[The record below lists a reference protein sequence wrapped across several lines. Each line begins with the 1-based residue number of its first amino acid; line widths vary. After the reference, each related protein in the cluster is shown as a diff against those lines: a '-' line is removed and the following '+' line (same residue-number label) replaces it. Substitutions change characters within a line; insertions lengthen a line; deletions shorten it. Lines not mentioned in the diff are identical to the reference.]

1 MPYARNWTLGRSEK
15 LSQQTASVPSPCPSA
30 TAPISAHWLPG
41 CFHICINNHK
51 FFEAP
56 AMKRRTLFLSF
67 LNPVWP
73 YEFFCPTKCGRC
85 SAIHLPSRELKRSSG
100 LCFHTFAALRQS
112 CEEAWAIRGREQVSR
127 DKIISSGS
135 LYLADCSQPGKW
147 LQLPEW
153 PKERTTE
160 LPSWT

>member
-30 TAPISAHWLPG
+30 TAPISPHSLPG
-41 CFHICINNHK
+41 CCHICINNHK

-56 AMKRRTLFLSF
+56 SMKRRNLFLSS
-67 LNPVWP
+67 LNLVWP
-73 YEFFCPTKCGRC
+73 CELFCPTKCGGC
-85 SAIHLPSRELKRSSG
+85 SAIPLPSLGLKRSSG
-100 LCFHTFAALRQS
+100 FCFHTFAALRQP
-112 CEEAWAIRGREQVSR
+112 CEEAWAIGGREQVNR

-135 LYLADCSQPGKW
+135 PYLADCSQSDQW
-147 LQLPEW
+147 LQLSEW

-160 LPSWT
+160 LPS